1 VNRREFLFASAAAAT
16 PAGLVAAGAQFER
29 PVRLMVG
36 FPPGG
41 AADTL
46 ARSLAELLR
55 IGLGTAVVVENKPG
69 AGGRIAAEHIKGAPA
84 DGTTLLVT
92 PSSVI
97 TLSPHLYRNRRFDLE
112 ENFTPIAPLAR
123 LELALY
129 AGRAMPDG
137 VATPSGVVEWLIG
150 HPESRV
156 CGIPGLGSTPHLVA
170 LLLGRQALL
179 DWRVLPYQGDAPT
192 YLALLS
198 GEIPVAVSSLAGG
211 MEHLRSRKFRLMAVA
226 GSRRSVFFPD
236 VPTLS
241 QAGYPGVIVE
251 DQLGVFAPKH
261 TPQAVV
267 ETLNQSLRVALNSN
281 DGREALRRLS
291 LESAFDDAERFA
303 RVLKSDSARWAAV
316 VKELNLSMD

>member
-16 PAGLVAAGAQFER
+16 PAGSVAAGAQFER
-29 PVRLMVG
+29 PVRLIVG
-36 FPPGG
+36 FSPGG

-55 IGLGTAVVVENKPG
+55 IELGTAVVVENKPG
-69 AGGRIAAEHIKGAPA
+69 AGGRIAAEHIKSVPA

-129 AGRAMPDG
+129 AGRALPEG
-137 VATPSGVVEWLIG
+137 VATLNSVVEWLLG
-150 HPESRV
+150 HPENRV

-179 DWRVLPYQGDAPT
+179 DWRVVPYQGDAPT

-211 MEHLRSRKFRLMAVA
+211 MEHLRSGKFRLMAVA
-226 GSRRSVFFPD
+226 GSRRSMFFPD

-267 ETLNQSLRVALNSN
+267 ETLNQSLRVVLNSN
-281 DGREALRRLS
+281 GGREALRRLS

-303 RVLKSDSARWAAV
+303 RVLKSDSARWAAI